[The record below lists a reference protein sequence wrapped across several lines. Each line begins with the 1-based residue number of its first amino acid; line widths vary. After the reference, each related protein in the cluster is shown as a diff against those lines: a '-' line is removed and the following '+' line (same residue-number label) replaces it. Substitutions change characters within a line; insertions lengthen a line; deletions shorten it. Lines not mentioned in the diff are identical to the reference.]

1 MAFCPRCGVQL
12 DRDVRVCPLDGTPI
26 PALEGDTTETLA
38 PWPAVDPLAKHY
50 LTGAEIRERA
60 LLVLSALLLL
70 PIFVVTA
77 IDFYASGGFEGGSLS
92 WSLRVSWILLC
103 SFLYVVVGFNL
114 YHAFLYVSL
123 GYLGITAALL
133 LGLDFFDTASDWFLT
148 LGLPILLSLAVILVL
163 DYLFILK
170 TRNKGFNVFGAILAG
185 IAAFLIAL
193 DVLIGLYLRGALL
206 LSWSLLTTLILL
218 PLAFYLFFL
227 HYGLRRRLDLGRT
240 FHF

>member
-26 PALEGDTTETLA
+26 PELADDTTQTLA
-38 PWPAVDPLAKHY
+38 PWPAVDPLAKRY
-50 LTGAEIRERA
+50 LTAAEIRERV
-60 LLVLSALLLL
+60 LLVLSATLLL
-70 PIFVVTA
+70 PAFVVMA
-77 IDFYASGGFEGGSLS
+77 IDFYASGGFEGGSLG

-103 SFLYVVVGFNL
+103 SLFYVVVGFNL

-148 LGLPILLSLAVILVL
+148 LGLPILLSLAVVLIL

-170 TRNKGFNVFGAILAG
+170 TRNKGFNVFGAILVGVAV
-185 IAAFLIAL
+185 FLVAL
-193 DVLIGLYLRGALL
+193 DVLIGLYLRGTFL
-206 LSWSLLTTLILL
+206 LSWSILTALILL
-218 PLAFYLFFL
+218 PTAFYFLFL
-227 HYGLRRRLDLGRT
+227 HYGLKRRLDLGRT